1 MRRLSLLLCAVA
13 LAAACG
19 RRDTAADS
27 TAAQHDSTGVANATG
42 AGGANTLTTSSAV
55 GEPPPPPID
64 TNATMFLTGATAAAP
79 VEDSANVRFHYDST
93 SAGYVATFSAADS
106 TTVAPNTTLT
116 GAVGGGTISGT
127 GRITAKSPGGTI
139 VVDLTKGIAGGST
152 LGKCPANPASGQGR
166 CGTVT
171 FDSAQ
176 FTPRNGGTTVRR
188 SVRLLLGR

>member
-1 MRRLSLLLCAVA
+1 MRRLSFLLCAAV
-13 LAAACG
+13 LATACG
-19 RRDTAADS
+19 RGDTAADS

-42 AGGANTLTTSSAV
+42 AGPANTLSTSSV
-55 GEPPPPPID
+55 IGEPPPPPID
-64 TNATMFLTGATAAAP
+64 TNATMFVTGATATTL
-79 VEDSANVRFHYDST
+79 EDSANVRFRYDST
-93 SAGYVATFSAADS
+93 TAGYVATFSAADS

-116 GAVGGGTISGT
+116 GPVGGGTITGT

-139 VVDLTKGIAGGST
+139 VIDLTRGIASGSS

-176 FTPRNGGTTVRR
+176 FTPRSGGGAVRR